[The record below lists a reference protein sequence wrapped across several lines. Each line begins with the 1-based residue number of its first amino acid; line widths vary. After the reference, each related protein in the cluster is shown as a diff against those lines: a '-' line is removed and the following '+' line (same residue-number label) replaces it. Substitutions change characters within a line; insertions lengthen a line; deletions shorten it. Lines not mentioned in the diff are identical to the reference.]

1 MKHVRL
7 LILLLLFPCCLMAQE
22 KKSVHFNFGIKAGF
36 QALTYNDP
44 EFELDGYQFDSDN
57 IQSSKIGYTIAPF
70 ARITYKKFYLQTEA
84 TFGLSRHSFEFS
96 EMEIKETEY
105 IPNNSVYNLKTFC
118 IQVPLLFGY
127 NFIDQ
132 KVFGMSVFTGPRVKH
147 ILASHTS
154 QKFKNFR
161 YSNLREE
168 LNKTNYYWEVGLGV
182 KVGNIFFDF
191 VYDVGLSDTSKH
203 IEAPEEKKNFR
214 TSRSDNVLSFSVGM
228 IF

>member
-1 MKHVRL
+1 MKYARL
-7 LILLLLFPCCLMAQE
+7 LILLLLFPCSLSAQE
-22 KKSVHFNFGIKAGF
+22 KKPVHFNFGIKAGF

-44 EFELDGYQFDSDN
+44 EFELEGYQFDSDN

-70 ARITYKKFYLQTEA
+70 IRITYKRFYLQTEA

-96 EMEIKETEY
+96 EPDKKDIEY

-132 KVFGMSVFTGPRVKH
+132 KVFGMSVFTGPRIKH
-147 ILASHTS
+147 ILASHTR

-168 LNKTNYYWEVGLGV
+168 LNNTNHYSLRYIAHV
-182 KVGNIFFDF
+182 
-191 VYDVGLSDTSKH
+191 SDDCHNSYAAFPLHT
-203 IEAPEEKKNFR
+203 
-214 TSRSDNVLSFSVGM
+214 
-228 IF
+228 